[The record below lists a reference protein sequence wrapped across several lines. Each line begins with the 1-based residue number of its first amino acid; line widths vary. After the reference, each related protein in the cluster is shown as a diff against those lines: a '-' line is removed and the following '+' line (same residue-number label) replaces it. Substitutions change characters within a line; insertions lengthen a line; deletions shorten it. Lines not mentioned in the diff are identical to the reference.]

1 MFPFYWHFFWLF
13 LSSFGCQ
20 HQRSA
25 TKLWRPSRPTMKT
38 FCRTAGTPC
47 SSRWRTGCVWKRKWK
62 LVKPTSSTWWN
73 PWRMVCVPWEEEE
86 YRWNE
91 SWRVL
96 QDPAYKRE
104 STVTTDTTTLREK
117 LVEMNSDH
125 GRRGHIL
132 VFIANQPIT
141 FSCGNNMFGSFKII
155 FVIIF
160 M

>member
-1 MFPFYWHFFWLF
+1 M
-13 LSSFGCQ
+13 
-20 HQRSA
+20 
-25 TKLWRPSRPTMKT
+25 
-38 FCRTAGTPC
+38 
-47 SSRWRTGCVWKRKWK
+47 
-62 LVKPTSSTWWN
+62 
-73 PWRMVCVPWEEEE
+73 PWEEEE